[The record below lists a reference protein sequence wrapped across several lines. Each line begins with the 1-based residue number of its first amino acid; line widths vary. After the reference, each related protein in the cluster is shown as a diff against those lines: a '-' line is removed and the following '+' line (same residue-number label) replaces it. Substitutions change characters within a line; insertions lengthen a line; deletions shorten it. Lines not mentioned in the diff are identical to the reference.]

1 MQAVTS
7 EAKTVS
13 DPVPSPSNHVPG
25 PADRLRIV
33 LVGTQ
38 HPGNIGSAARAMK
51 TMGLTRLVLV
61 APEKAPSVESYAL
74 AAGAD
79 DVLAGATTCA
89 TLAEAVADCRLVL
102 GCTARSR
109 RVALEELLP
118 RDAAA
123 RAVGEAAA
131 GAEVALVFGR
141 ERTGLSN
148 DELQL
153 CHASVHIPAN
163 PDYSSLNLAAAVQ
176 VLSYELRLAV
186 LAAAAPAGS
195 DGEGAERREPPA
207 SHAEMEGFF
216 AQLGDTLDAI
226 DFHKGRAPESAM
238 RKLRRLYLRAALDSR
253 EVRILRGILADAQR
267 MASLARKED

>member
-1 MQAVTS
+1 M
-7 EAKTVS
+7 
-13 DPVPSPSNHVPG
+13 PSPASHVPG
-25 PADRLRIV
+25 PVDRLRIV

-123 RAVGEAAA
+123 RAVGEAGA

-141 ERTGLSN
+141 ERTGLTN

-176 VLSYELRLAV
+176 VLSYEVRLAV
-186 LAAAAPAGS
+186 LAATAPTATATAAEGDAGA
-195 DGEGAERREPPA
+195 GAERRDTPA

-216 AQLGDTLDAI
+216 AQLAETLDAI

-238 RKLRRLYLRAALDSR
+238 RKLRRLYLRAGLDSR

-267 MASLARKED
+267 MASLARPGS